1 MRKVLSFALV
11 LVMVLGS
18 FGTVFAA
25 EFSDVADDA
34 KYHNAVAVLSDL
46 EVAKGYP
53 DGTFKPAKVV
63 TRAEMATFIIKALGH
78 PVGTSAPTR
87 FPDVPQSYWGSAFIA
102 AASELN
108 VLKGYP
114 DGSFKPDKTV
124 SYDEAITMLVQ
135 ALGYTGDSIT
145 GGYPAGYVSKAKALG
160 ILENVTALGTAGA
173 NRGDISIMLYNTL
186 TCAIGHTD
194 NEGKWT
200 ANAPADNMMLRLGVE
215 AAEAQ
220 VVTAADA
227 SEALTDI
234 SDLIGAYVVPYKG
247 KKSPYPIVA
256 IAEIKSEFQTGAW
269 DGGARKF
276 GNYNTTGVEFGLT
289 GGKYMPF
296 VNGEAQPL
304 SNAAIPNGGYTIAG
318 VFSGNYIKT
327 IYTVFS
333 WTESTAARITTAQLA
348 QLNNAKL
355 LGYEFTTDDNDEIVA
370 GSFQLNGV
378 ASLDDIRKDHIV
390 SVYATAAGV
399 IRRIDVGTTVV
410 SGTVSSVSSTGE
422 ITINGVK
429 YTARPAVPA
438 IHPGD
443 EGSFYLDYNGKI
455 FARETTAST
464 LAVKHGVIIAH
475 AVTSGLED
483 KIEVKILNGQ
493 GNLQNLQVRGE
504 ADLTFNGDFNLPAWK
519 AAGTYAGTVISY
531 SLDSNGQMINLCSML
546 GPSVG
551 SATAS
556 VSAVGVLDGHYFA
569 PDAFIVAD
577 ADYNPWAPMR
587 AGGGA
592 HPVNTAAL
600 TVMPASGMAG
610 VAFAGGGI
618 DYVIEEGFITVLIYK
633 PAAPASSAV
642 YGVWNGDYE
651 SYIGGTR
658 AQFMVDGVLRY
669 YDISAPAVVIGSE
682 NNLVKLNFDGSG
694 TVTSLGGVA
703 TVFVAHVSDVKP
715 ATRTGYTYSWNGSF
729 LAMSTGIHVY
739 DQVADKPV
747 VADVDDLVGSGP
759 MDVGFFDVDTDGV
772 ADYALILHP

>member
-1 MRKVLSFALV
+1 MRKLLSFALV
-11 LVMVLGS
+11 LVMLLGS

-46 EVAKGYP
+46 DVVTGYP

-63 TRAEMATFIIKALGH
+63 TRAEMATLIIKALGH
-78 PVGTSAPTR
+78 PVGASAPTR

-247 KKSPYPIVA
+247 TKTPYPIVA
-256 IAEIKSEFQTGAW
+256 IAEVKSEFHTGTWKAG
-269 DGGARKF
+269 DRKF
-276 GNYNTTGVEFGLT
+276 GNYNTTGVEFGLP

-304 SNAAIPNGGYTIAG
+304 SNAAIPNGDYTIAG
-318 VFSGNYIKT
+318 VFSGNYLKT

-333 WTESTAARITTAQLA
+333 WAESKAARITTAQLA
-348 QLNNAKL
+348 QLSNAKL
-355 LGYEFTTDDNDEIVA
+355 LGYDFTTDDNDEIVP

-378 ASLDDIRKDHIV
+378 DSLDDIRKDHIV
-390 SVYATAAGV
+390 SVYATATDV
-399 IRRIDVGTTVV
+399 IRRIDVGTRVV
-410 SGTVSSVSSTGE
+410 SGKVSSVSSAGE
-422 ITINGVK
+422 ITINGAK

-443 EGSFYLDYNGKI
+443 EGSFYLDYDGKI
-455 FARETTAST
+455 FACETTAST
-464 LAVKHGVIIAH
+464 LEVKHGVIIAH

-504 ADLTFNGDFNLPAWK
+504 ADLTFAGHFNLAGWK
-519 AAGTYAGTVISY
+519 VAGTYAGSVISY
-531 SLDSNGQMINLCSML
+531 SLNSSGQMINLSHMAA
-546 GPSVG
+546 SSIN

-556 VSAVGVLDGHYFA
+556 VAASGVLDGHYFA

-577 ADYNPWAPMR
+577 DNYNFAFTMK
-587 AGGGA
+587 AGQGA
-592 HPVNTAAL
+592 HPVDTEAL
-600 TVMPASGMAG
+600 SIMPSSGMAG
-610 VAFAGGGI
+610 VAFNGRI
-618 DYVIEEGFITVLIYK
+618 DYVVDEGFITVLIYK
-633 PAAPASSAV
+633 PAAPVSSAV

-658 AQFMVDGVLRY
+658 AQFMVDGVLKT

-682 NNLVKLNFDGSG
+682 NNLVRLNFDGSG
-694 TVTSLGGVA
+694 TVTSLLPIGP
-703 TVFVAHVSDVKP
+703 VFVAHVSDVKP
-715 ATRTGYTYSWNGSF
+715 ATRTGYTYSWDGGF

-747 VADVDDLVGSGP
+747 VADIDDLVGSTA
-759 MDVGFFDVDTDGV
+759 MTVVFFDVDTDDV